1 MANNGTQTRM
11 QHGVKAQFRNNKN
24 KNTPEFDHAI
34 QWRKKKQIKNYIPRI
49 MWRTFSRILK
59 LKKKKLLEKK

>member
-34 QWRKKKQIKNYIPRI
+34 QWRKKN
-49 MWRTFSRILK
+49 K
-59 LKKKKLLEKK
+59 LKIIYRELCGERFHGF